1 MQPQNLLAR
10 LQEVD
15 LDVGNID
22 AWPRALRL
30 ALIGLLA
37 AALLAAGGVLHVG
50 QQVRELS
57 SATRTETNLLADYR
71 RLRASTVDVARAES
85 ERNRAALRFEAL
97 LAQLPGDAEVPALID
112 DISRAALAEQ
122 LAIERITLGEELAT
136 TSYVELPIDIA
147 VVGGYH
153 EIGAFLDAL
162 ARLQRIVAPQDFR
175 LRPRKGA
182 ERLQLTIRART
193 WRRREVSAD
202 AA

>member
-15 LDVGNID
+15 LDVGNIG

-57 SATRTETNLLADYR
+57 RATRTEADLLADYR

>member
-15 LDVGNID
+15 LDVGNIG